1 MCSKKRGEIKA
12 ELIAAK
18 DLSKDEIKKIEGNL
32 LSTFDAKIKLN
43 FKKDPSLIG
52 GLIIQVNS
60 TMIDTSIRS
69 KLQKIE
75 KLKEMKWVTGSKK
88 YYRTKDKS
96 LAYDKKLLLHVIIQ
110 VVRYRTILHFQF
122 AKFVKKLLK

>member
-1 MCSKKRGEIKA
+1 MCIR
-12 ELIAAK
+12 
-18 DLSKDEIKKIEGNL
+18 DR

-75 KLKEMKWVTGSKK
+75 NKMLE
-88 YYRTKDKS
+88 
-96 LAYDKKLLLHVIIQ
+96 A
-110 VVRYRTILHFQF
+110 
-122 AKFVKKLLK
+122 